1 MGFSLYVHV
10 PFCERICTYC
20 DFPRV
25 LHDPRTA
32 DATLSLI
39 ARVVRAL
46 PDGMRERPV
55 ATVFFGGGTPS
66 CVPAA
71 AIAAI
76 LDAVRQS
83 LRLSPDAEI
92 SLEANPEDVTLDWIR
107 AIRDAGVNRISC
119 GVQSFTC
126 AGPLGR
132 RHTPQR
138 AVEAVATLR
147 AAGVDNL
154 NLDLMFALPGQGPA
168 ELDRD
173 LDALLAL
180 SPEHVSCYGLTLAPG
195 TPLARDHAAGRFAT
209 PDDDAWNA
217 LYARLQDRL
226 AAAGYGHYEI
236 SNWARPGYE
245 CRHNLR
251 IWEGADYLGLGP
263 AAVTRWKRWR
273 WTEPVDPEEYVR
285 RASGCAWP
293 GEGPPPW
300 AGQAEVVTATGADIE
315 TLLTGTRLLRG
326 FDPARLA
333 GRLEEAC
340 ICDLRAKG
348 LLWQTDGRIGLT
360 RAGLPV
366 ADSVLDCLVA
376 ALRGPEERLE

>member
-25 LHDPRTA
+25 LFDPRTA

-39 ARVVRAL
+39 ARVVRTL
-46 PDGMRERPV
+46 PDAMRGRPV
-55 ATVFFGGGTPS
+55 MTVFFGGGTPS
-66 CVPAA
+66 CVPTA
-71 AIAAI
+71 AIAAV
-76 LDAVRQS
+76 LDAVREN

-92 SLEANPEDVTLDWIR
+92 SLEANPEDVTPDWIR
-107 AIRDAGVNRISC
+107 AVRDAGVNRISC

-147 AAGVDNL
+147 GAGVDNL
-154 NLDLMFALPGQGPA
+154 NLDLMFGLPGQGPA

-180 SPEHVSCYGLTLAPG
+180 SPEHLSCYGLTLAPG
-195 TPLARDHAAGRFAT
+195 TPLARDHAEGRFAT

-217 LYARLQDRL
+217 LYTRLQDRL

-360 RAGLPV
+360 RSGLPV